1 MIPLRVAIDPF
12 PISEPLVI
20 RLQNGGPSEEG
31 TAGAIHRGQ
40 GFVEYDVCGLSLT
53 VRTSDPDALDGD
65 VVMILP
71 GQRSLHRLI
80 RNGSLH
86 NTFLVTEQC
95 DQRCVMCSQP
105 PKAYHVDLFD
115 PFYEAALL
123 APYGTTIGISGG
135 EPTLHKSRLF
145 DFLLRVQERR
155 PDIEFHILT
164 NGQHFDKND
173 EPVLQ
178 RLDRTRILWGIPCY
192 SASPETHDDVVAKA
206 DAFETLEWNI
216 ALLGRNGHRIEL
228 RTVVL
233 NANVNGLADLSSYV
247 TTHHP
252 HISFWAIMQLE
263 PIGYG
268 RQNWGRE
275 FFDSSQNFDPI
286 AAGVDIANI
295 RGLETV
301 LYNFPLCTVP
311 EPYRRF
317 CANSISDW
325 KQKYLPTCSDC
336 SAINRCTGF
345 FEWYPEERGFSSVGA
360 L

>member
-1 MIPLRVAIDPF
+1 MIPLRVKIDPF
-12 PISEPLVI
+12 PISEPLVV
-20 RLQNGGPSEEG
+20 RLQNNGSSEEG
-31 TAGAIHRGQ
+31 TANAIHRGQ
-40 GFVEYDVCGLSLT
+40 DFVEYDVCGMSLT
-53 VRTSDPDALDGD
+53 VRTPEPDSLDGD

-80 RNGSLH
+80 RNRSLH

-95 DQRCVMCSQP
+95 DQKCVMCSQP
-105 PKAYHVDLFD
+105 PKAHHVDLFD

-123 APYGTTIGISGG
+123 APFNATIGISGG
-135 EPTLHKSRLF
+135 EPTLHKNRLF
-145 DFLLRVQERR
+145 EFLLRVQERR

-164 NGQHFDKND
+164 NGQHFDEGD
-173 EPVLQ
+173 TSALQ
-178 RLDRTRILWGIPCY
+178 SLDRTRVLWGVPCY
-192 SASPETHDDVVAKA
+192 SASPEIHDEIVAKHG
-206 DAFETLEWNI
+206 AFEVLERNL

-233 NANVNGLADLSSYV
+233 NSNATGLVDLSLYV

-252 HISFWAIMQLE
+252 HIAFWAIMQLE

-268 RQNWGRE
+268 RQNWRRE
-275 FFDSSQNFDPI
+275 FFDSSRIFDPI
-286 AAGVDIANI
+286 AAGIDIAST

-311 EPYRRF
+311 AQYRRF

-325 KQKYLPTCSDC
+325 KQKYLPTCSVC
-336 SAINRCTGF
+336 SAINKCTGF
-345 FEWYPEERGFSSVGA
+345 FEWYPEGRGFSSVRA